1 MKRNEIYWV
10 FFYFRWRDGAIEIQG
25 KSSRLCHN
33 TMSAFNVC
41 LIILILSLNLLM
53 PNLPL
58 YILQILTTPLTKL
71 IIIVSILYYLIIQIH
86 TGNKYLEWS
95 KICAWYVFS
104 GRQTHIVHGRPRLR
118 WPLFVIE
125 FSYIHIIKKYHF
137 L

>member
-1 MKRNEIYWV
+1 MKFTGF

>member
-1 MKRNEIYWV
+1 MKFTG
-10 FFYFRWRDGAIEIQG
+10 FFLYFRWRDGAIEIQG

>member
-1 MKRNEIYWV
+1 MKFTGV